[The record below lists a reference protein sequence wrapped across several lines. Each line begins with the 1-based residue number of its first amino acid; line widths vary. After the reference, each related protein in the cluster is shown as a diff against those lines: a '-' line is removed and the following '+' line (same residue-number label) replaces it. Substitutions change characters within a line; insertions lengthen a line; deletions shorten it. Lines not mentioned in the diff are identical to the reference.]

1 MQNLVFPKSLS
12 NVFEA
17 VKSALKSYRCEEI
30 FSDKSNG
37 NITARKKSNM
47 TNKEEIIS
55 VKLISDTAKSTVI
68 EININHHGQTSKRDE
83 LMGEMHTEELIE
95 LIRKAV

>member
-1 MQNLVFPKSLS
+1 MQNLVFPTSLS

-30 FSDKSNG
+30 LSDKING

-68 EININHHGQTSKRDE
+68 EIDINHLGQISSRDK